1 MKHRRRYPKEFKI
14 AAVRQIEETGRDVR
28 DIAFDL
34 GLHHNTLYRWWLELR
49 EAGDEALAGKGQAG
63 DSDDEVRR
71 LKRELARVREERD
84 ILKKAVTFFAKES
97 K

>member
-1 MKHRRRYPKEFKI
+1 MRQRRRYTKEFKL
-14 AAVRQIEETGRDVR
+14 AAVRQIGETGRDVR

-34 GLHHNTLYRWWLELR
+34 GIHHNTLYRWWLELR
-49 EAGDEALAGKGQAG
+49 ESGDAALAGNGQSK

-97 K
+97 Q

>member
-49 EAGDEALAGKGQAG
+49 EAGDEVIAGSGQPK
-63 DSDDEVRR
+63 DSEDEVRR

>member
-1 MKHRRRYPKEFKI
+1 MKHRRRYTKEFKLE
-14 AAVRQIEETGRDVR
+14 AVRQIEETGRPVR

-34 GLHHNTLYRWWLELR
+34 GVHHNTLELR
-49 EAGDEALAGKGQAG
+49 AEGDEAFPGNGQAK

>member
-1 MKHRRRYPKEFKI
+1 MRRRRYPKEFKLE
-14 AAVRQIEETGRDVR
+14 AVRQIEELGRPVRDV
-28 DIAFDL
+28 AFDL
-34 GLHHNTLYRWWLELR
+34 GIHHNTLYKWWLELR
-49 EAGDEALAGKGQAG
+49 EAGEEALAGNGQSR

>member
-1 MKHRRRYPKEFKI
+1 MKQRGRYTKEFKI
-14 AAVRQIEETGRDVR
+14 AAVRQIEETGRNVR

-34 GLHHNTLYRWWLELR
+34 GIHHNTLYRWWLELR
-49 EAGDEALAGKGQAG
+49 EDGAAAFPGNGQPK
-63 DSDDEVRR
+63 DSEDEVRR

-97 K
+97 E

>member
-1 MKHRRRYPKEFKI
+1 MKHRRRYTKEFKI
-14 AAVRQIEETGRDVR
+14 AAVRQIEETGRNVR

-34 GLHHNTLYRWWLELR
+34 GIHHNTLYRWWLELR
-49 EAGDEALAGKGQAG
+49 EEGDEAFPGNGQPK

>member
-1 MKHRRRYPKEFKI
+1 MRHRRRYTREFKLE
-14 AAVRQIEETGRDVR
+14 AVRQIDETGRAVR

-49 EAGDEALAGKGQAG
+49 EAGDEVIAGSGQPK
-63 DSDDEVRR
+63 DSEDEVRR

>member
-1 MKHRRRYPKEFKI
+1 MKHRRRYPKEYKR

-28 DIAFDL
+28 EIAFDL
-34 GLHHNTLYRWWLELR
+34 GNHHNTLHRWWLELR
-49 EAGDEALAGKGQAG
+49 EGGEEAFAGNGQTQ

>member
-1 MKHRRRYPKEFKI
+1 MKRRRRYTKEFKI
-14 AAVRQIEETGRDVR
+14 AAVRQIEETGRNVR

-34 GLHHNTLYRWWLELR
+34 GIHHNTLYRWWLELR
-49 EAGDEALAGKGQAG
+49 ESSDEGLAGNGQLK
-63 DSDDEVRR
+63 DSDEVRR

>member
-1 MKHRRRYPKEFKI
+1 MKQRRRYTKEFKL
-14 AAVRQIEETGRDVR
+14 AAVRQIEETGRDIR

-34 GLHHNTLYRWWLELR
+34 GIHHNTLYRWWQELR
-49 EAGDEALAGKGQAG
+49 EEGAAAFPGHGRARTEE
-63 DSDDEVRR
+63 DEVRR
-71 LKRELARVREERD
+71 LERELARVREERD

>member
-1 MKHRRRYPKEFKI
+1 MKLRRRYTKEFKI

-28 DIAFDL
+28 DVAFDL
-34 GLHHNTLYRWWLELR
+34 GIHHNTLYRWWLELR
-49 EAGDEALAGKGQAG
+49 EAGEAALAGNGQPQ
-63 DSDDEVRR
+63 DSDHEVRR

-97 K
+97 Q